1 MVGFSSWMVA
11 MAALTACGLLGLTV
25 AADAGGGALYVLG
38 LVQAGVSFLLIV
50 RIAGAVPVGEPVG
63 LGWPATRRGNVLA
76 MVLFAVMA
84 MAGAVLAAMTAA
96 YWPGLAL
103 AGVFSAG
110 VFRAIGGY
118 FDAPPPAHEPPGNG
132 G

>member
-1 MVGFSSWMVA
+1 
-11 MAALTACGLLGLTV
+11 MAGLTVCGLLGLAV
-25 AADAGGGALYVLG
+25 AADAGSGALYVLG

-63 LGWPATRRGNVLA
+63 PGWPATRRGNLLA
-76 MVLFAVMA
+76 MVLFAA
-84 MAGAVLAAMTAA
+84 LAIAGAVLAALTEA

-103 AGVFSAG
+103 AGVFAAG

-118 FDAPPPAHEPPGNG
+118 FDAPPSAPVPPESAG
-132 G
+132 